1 MAAVE
6 DTPPDAPK
14 KRRSSI
20 LEPPTL
26 SSLRMI
32 IFGSSGHHQFSLT
45 ESILQR
51 AVFSGA
57 DPHTI
62 LTTKTSG
69 SVFDRNVTLVNTPN
83 LINHDLF
90 HYMSKKEVK
99 KAVCFSCPGPH
110 AILFTLNPLDM
121 PTNVYDIFKPVVK
134 YFGEHILN
142 NTMIVLYHEEE
153 QWRQSLE
160 DSVKKNKHFRELLE
174 KCGQRYLVFSEEQ
187 WRQSLED
194 SVKKNKHFRELLEKC
209 GQRYLVFSGKE
220 NRNEENVTR
229 KLFEKIE
236 EMVAKHG
243 IFSNLEFKDADK
255 RIKTEEKIIQNQRRK
270 EVSAMLEELKKK
282 HSQEDLESEVNRY
295 EEKIQLEN
303 REKAEVQIADRLGFT
318 LRLVDYA
325 AAIGKGVFA
334 GAVLA
339 VALGFPGMA
348 IGAAVGAALGGLLG
362 GAAGAVRNIITN
374 ALADFGRDATS

>member
-32 IFGSSGHHQFSLT
+32 IFGSSDHHQFSLT

-69 SVFDRNVTLVNTPN
+69 SVLDRNVTLVNTPN

-90 HYMSKKEVK
+90 HYTSKKEVK

-121 PTNVYDIFKPVVK
+121 PPNVYDIFKPIVK

-153 QWRQSLE
+153 HWRPSLE

-174 KCGQRYLVFSEEQ
+174 KCGQR
-187 WRQSLED
+187 
-194 SVKKNKHFRELLEKC
+194 C
-209 GQRYLVFSGKE
+209 LVFSGKE

-229 KLFEKIE
+229 KLFEKID

-270 EVSAMLEELKKK
+270 EVSAVLEELKKK
-282 HSQEDLESEVNRY
+282 HSQEDPESEVNRY

-303 REKAEVQIADRLGFT
+303 REKAEEQIADRLGFT

-325 AAIGKGVFA
+325 AAIGKGAFA

-374 ALADFGRDATS
+374 ALGDFGRDAR